1 LIFVTVGSQLG
12 FDRMVGAV
20 AAWARARGTGMH
32 GTGMHGKGMHGT
44 GMHGTGMHGGTHG
57 THGTGMHAAGTHG
70 TGMHAAEGTRMFFQT
85 GATKIDLAG
94 FAHMPVLSAEEIR
107 RKFDEATL
115 VVAHAGTGTIIECM
129 LRGKPVIVMPRSAS
143 LHETRNDHQFATARR
158 FQARGGV
165 FVAWDETELP
175 TLLDRASTLTGG
187 AAIQAHADQRLL
199 DALRA
204 FVAG

>member
-1 LIFVTVGSQLG
+1 MIFVTVGSQLG

-20 AAWARARGTGMH
+20 AAWARTRGTGMH
-32 GTGMHGKGMHGT
+32 AADMHGTGMHGT
-44 GMHGTGMHGGTHG
+44 GMHGTGMHG
-57 THGTGMHAAGTHG
+57 
-70 TGMHAAEGTRMFFQT
+70 TGMHAAEGTAAEGTGIFFQT

-165 FVAWDETELP
+165 FVAWDETELAA
-175 TLLDRASTLTGG
+175 LLDRASTLTGG

>member
-1 LIFVTVGSQLG
+1 MIFVTVGSQLG
-12 FDRMVGAV
+12 FDRMTAAV
-20 AAWARARGTGMH
+20 AQWARARGRTDL
-32 GTGMHGKGMHGT
+32 
-44 GMHGTGMHGGTHG
+44 
-57 THGTGMHAAGTHG
+57 
-70 TGMHAAEGTRMFFQT
+70 FFQT
-85 GATKIDLAG
+85 GATAADLRG
-94 FAHMPVLSAEEIR
+94 FASEPLLGAAEIAR
-107 RKFDEATL
+107 LYDEADL
-115 VVAHAGTGTIIECM
+115 VVAHAGTGSIIECM

-165 FVAWDETELP
+165 FVAWDETELAA
-175 TLLDRASTLTGG
+175 LLDRASTLTGG

>member
-1 LIFVTVGSQLG
+1 MIFVTVGSQLG

-20 AAWARARGTGMH
+20 AAWARARGAR
-32 GTGMHGKGMHGT
+32 GT
-44 GMHGTGMHGGTHG
+44 GMHGTGMHGD
-57 THGTGMHAAGTHG
+57 THGTGMHAAGGTQGSTQG

-85 GATKIDLAG
+85 GATKVDLAG
-94 FAHMPVLSAEEIR
+94 FEHMPVLSAEEIR

-165 FVAWDETELP
+165 FVAWDETELAA
-175 TLLDRASTLTGG
+175 LLDRASTLTGG

>member
-1 LIFVTVGSQLG
+1 MIFVTVGSQLG

-44 GMHGTGMHGGTHG
+44 GMHGTGMHG
-57 THGTGMHAAGTHG
+57 GTHG

-187 AAIQAHADQRLL
+187 AAIQVVFLVGKRAHQEKAGGMY
-199 DALRA
+199 
-204 FVAG
+204 VA

>member
-20 AAWARARGTGMH
+20 AAWARTRGTGMH
-32 GTGMHGKGMHGT
+32 AADMHGTGMHGT
-44 GMHGTGMHGGTHG
+44 GMHGTGMHG
-57 THGTGMHAAGTHG
+57 
-70 TGMHAAEGTRMFFQT
+70 TGMHAAEGTAAEGTGIFFQT

-165 FVAWDETELP
+165 FVAWDETELAA
-175 TLLDRASTLTGG
+175 LLDRASTLTGG